1 MNRSKDLRNL
11 FRESLKNKRIRPTD
25 YRGTTTQYANAVSN
39 GYGRVIELGK
49 SIKIYFYEWSDIYR
63 VPVTFN
69 DIKSFEDYLKRC
81 GIYMQLYQ
89 RDIIINCGTAYATC
103 YKGSKELN
111 LRGSYAN
118 LQDSMME
125 HDKVSKEI
133 EDDKKKDT
141 SFDKFGKLFDAM
153 QDEKKQQT
161 RPISPMYAH
170 STIQRPPMMME
181 PEGRWAENGEYGS
194 FWY

>member
-11 FRESLKNKRIRPTD
+11 FRESLKNKRIRSTD

-39 GYGRVIELGK
+39 GYGRIIEFGK

-63 VPVTFN
+63 VPITFN
-69 DIKSFEDYLKRC
+69 DIKSFEDYLKSC

-111 LRGSYAN
+111 LRGSYGN
-118 LQDSMME
+118 LQDSMKE
-125 HDKVSKEI
+125 HDKISKEI
-133 EDDKKKDT
+133 EEEKKNS
-141 SFDKFGKLFDAM
+141 SFDKLGKLLDVM
-153 QDEKKQQT
+153 QEEKEQQT
-161 RPISPMYAH
+161 RPISPMYSHH
-170 STIQRPPMMME
+170 STIQRPPMIE

>member
-11 FRESLKNKRIRPTD
+11 FRESLKNKRIRSTD

-39 GYGRVIELGK
+39 GYGRIIEFGK

-63 VPVTFN
+63 VPITFN
-69 DIKSFEDYLKRC
+69 DIKSFEDYLKSC

-111 LRGSYAN
+111 LRGSYDN
-118 LQDSMME
+118 LQNSMKE
-125 HDKVSKEI
+125 HDKISKEI
-133 EDDKKKDT
+133 EEEKKNS
-141 SFDKFGKLFDAM
+141 SFDKLGKLLDVM
-153 QDEKKQQT
+153 QEEKEQQT

-170 STIQRPPMMME
+170 HSTIQRPPMIE

>member
-25 YRGTTTQYANAVSN
+25 YRGTTTQYTN
-39 GYGRVIELGK
+39 GYGRVIEFGK
-49 SIKIYFYEWSDIYR
+49 PIKIYFYEWSDIYR

-111 LRGSYAN
+111 LRGSYGN
-118 LQDSMME
+118 LLDSMKE
-125 HDKVSKEI
+125 HDKISKEI
-133 EDDKKKDT
+133 EEDKKKDT
-141 SFDKFGKLFDAM
+141 SFDKFEKLFDAI
-153 QDEKKQQT
+153 QEQQQT

-170 STIQRPPMMME
+170 STIQRPPMIE